1 MLILC
6 NQVTN
11 AKSHLFKMFI
21 VDAST
26 WMNSEDALAGLPVAA
41 LVHVEGKDEETGL
54 QSVSSIHCA
63 GTKSINYRSII
74 KR

>member
-1 MLILC
+1 
-6 NQVTN
+6 
-11 AKSHLFKMFI
+11 MFI

-26 WMNSEDALAGLPVAA
+26 WMNSEDALVGLPVAA

-54 QSVSSIHCA
+54 QSVSGIHCA